1 MLNDRARIL
10 LKFLVERYIED
21 GQPVG
26 SRTLS
31 KHTGLNLSPA
41 SIRNIMAD
49 LEDGGYIVS
58 PHTSAGR
65 IPTPRGYRMFVD
77 TLLTVK
83 PLARGEVRQIEST
96 LAPDDPQRLVSAASH
111 LLAEL
116 TAYAGVVLTPKRR
129 NQGLRQIEFL
139 ALSDKRILLIM
150 VTAEGEVQNRVIVTE
165 KPYDPSQL
173 VRAANYFN
181 QHFTGLS
188 FEQVQPRL
196 AKELAELKSDISQ
209 LMEMVVIAGNDAF
222 SAVGKEYVLSGE
234 RNLLGSPELS
244 TNMSRLRE
252 LFGLFE
258 QKTELMQLLD
268 VSHTANGV
276 QLFMAPNP
284 GSPPWTN
291 AASSPRPTKS
301 TARWSAPWASSDR
314 RAWPTNA
321 SSPSSTSPPGCCP
334 TRFPS
339 TDAISDLNRPTSPFR
354 NRKPEIANRNPPWP
368 SISPNPRSAMTSRP
382 ASASC

>member
-10 LKFLVERYIED
+10 LKFLVERNIED

-244 TNMSRLRE
+244 TNMIRLRE

-276 QLFMAPNP
+276 QLFIGAESGVAPLDECSVIAAPYEVDGEMVGTLGVIGPTRMAYERVIPIVDI
-284 GSPPWTN
+284 
-291 AASSPRPTKS
+291 
-301 TARWSAPWASSDR
+301 TARLLSSALSYK
-314 RAWPTNA
+314 NE
-321 SSPSSTSPPGCCP
+321 
-334 TRFPS
+334 
-339 TDAISDLNRPTSPFR
+339 N
-354 NRKPEIANRNPPWP
+354 
-368 SISPNPRSAMTSRP
+368 
-382 ASASC
+382 

>member
-49 LEDGGYIVS
+49 LEEGGYIAS

-65 IPTPRGYRMFVD
+65 IPTPRGYRLFVD

-83 PLARGEVRQIEST
+83 PLEKGQVRQIEST
-96 LAPDDPQRLVSAASH
+96 LAPNDPQRLVSAASH

-150 VTAEGEVQNRVIVTE
+150 VTAEGEVQNRVTVTD
-165 KPYDPSQL
+165 KPYEPNQL

-181 QHFTGLS
+181 QHFAGLS

-196 AKELAELKSDISQ
+196 AGELAELKSDISR
-209 LMEMVVIAGNDAF
+209 LMEMVVVAGNEAF
-222 SAVGKEYVLSGE
+222 SGAGKEYVLSGE
-234 RNLLGSPELS
+234 RNLLGAPELS
-244 TNMSRLRE
+244 ANMSRLRE

-268 VSHTANGV
+268 VSHAANGV
-276 QLFMAPNP
+276 QLFIGAESGVAPLDECSVIAAPYEVDGEMVGTLGVIGPTRMAYERVIPIVDI
-284 GSPPWTN
+284 
-291 AASSPRPTKS
+291 
-301 TARWSAPWASSDR
+301 TARLLSNALSSH
-314 RAWPTNA
+314 
-321 SSPSSTSPPGCCP
+321 
-334 TRFPS
+334 
-339 TDAISDLNRPTSPFR
+339 
-354 NRKPEIANRNPPWP
+354 
-368 SISPNPRSAMTSRP
+368 
-382 ASASC
+382 